1 MTGTQ
6 SRSAAGRS
14 GEDDVVDRDEDELDE
29 VADGAHDEETDD
41 ASLQDFHVFGLVGL
55 LALLN
60 EVHGVLDESLG
71 LLAEALLLLLSFLL
85 SHLYLTLQILVYF

>member
-29 VADGAHDEETDD
+29 VADGAHDEETND
-41 ASLQDFHVFGLVGL
+41 AGAQDLHVLGIVWL
-55 LALLN
+55 LALLV
-60 EVHGVLDESLG
+60 EHDRFVRELG
-71 LLAEALLLLLSFLL
+71 HLLVNVGLLLLVLSR
-85 SHLYLTLQILVYF
+85 HL